1 MAFLNIFWNF
11 EDQRLRAFWRII
23 SHLVMLLI
31 LVITF
36 GAVIGIAAVVMVMAT
51 QPEVIASDPTMIGEL
66 VNTWLQSSVVGRI
79 MDPLV
84 QLVSQL
90 AVLFIAGLILD
101 RRRFSSYGFHF
112 NLQWLLDWL
121 FGLALGAVLMGFIFA
136 VELAAGWVTI
146 TGTLD
151 AAGGENFWIAI
162 IFPLVL
168 FFCVGISE
176 EVLSRAYQLRNMAE
190 GFNLKFIG
198 PRWALLIG
206 YFLSSSVFGFLHLGN
221 PNTTAISTINLIV
234 AGLFLGLGFVLTGEL
249 GIPIGLH
256 MSWNFF
262 QGNVFGFPVSG
273 TQAGATFIAIQ
284 QGGPE
289 LVTGGA
295 FGPEAGLIG
304 LAAIAL
310 GSLLIILWV
319 RLTRGKVGL
328 RTDLAEYKKAV
339 KNETQTPAASVA

>member
-1 MAFLNIFWNF
+1 MAFLKIFWNF
-11 EDQRLRAFWRII
+11 EDKRLRAFWRIL
-23 SHLVMLLI
+23 SHGIMMMI
-31 LVITF
+31 LMITF
-36 GAVIGIAAVVMVMAT
+36 GAVIGIAVVVMFMVS
-51 QPEVIASDPTMIGEL
+51 QPETIASNPTMIGEL
-66 VNTWLQSSVVGRI
+66 VNDWLRNSLAGRI
-79 MDPLV
+79 LDPLV
-84 QLVSQL
+84 QLTAIMS
-90 AVLFIAGLILD
+90 VLFIAGLILD
-101 RRRFSSYGFHF
+101 RRKFSDFGFHF
-112 NLQWLLDWL
+112 NMKWLMDWL
-121 FGLALGAVLMGFIFA
+121 FGLALGAVLMGFIFV

-146 TGTLD
+146 TDTFKASSGD
-151 AAGGENFWIAI
+151 FWIAI

-168 FFCVGISE
+168 FFCVGIYE
-176 EVLSRAYQLRNMAE
+176 EALSRAYHLRNIAE
-190 GFNLKFIG
+190 GLNFKFIG

-221 PNTTAISTINLIV
+221 PNSTAISTINLIV

-284 QGGPE
+284 QGGPDIW
-289 LVTGGA
+289 TGGA

-310 GSLLIILWV
+310 GSLLIIGWV
-319 RLTRGKVGL
+319 QLTRGKVIL
-328 RTDLAEYKKAV
+328 RSDLAEYKKAV
-339 KNETQTPAASVA
+339 KNETETPATGVA